1 MKRKIIIVLLLAS
14 VSVPSHAQ
22 FWKKL
27 GNALKEVAVGV
38 LYGAVDNMVQNSGD
52 QQTINNWSSIKKD
65 IAPDYSYRSEAGNQ
79 LGHGDT
85 KGAIISMVSAGAE
98 AAGVS
103 ADIVALGN
111 AGLNN
116 WVNGDNTAAI
126 IDVGQMVTH
135 VTGNYQFDYFF
146 DTHREYNQINR
157 DYRMNIQNGMSS
169 EDAKKIRNDRLAEVI
184 VNATEFIQN
193 IDAERRARVIARKN
207 EVKNALLSRGY
218 SGMEADYL
226 STYLSIEDIEN
237 DNTTWVSADEMLD
250 YHHIDYRESS
260 EGNVFFDDVDNNGP
274 SSNTGNTDIP
284 IADNPPLNN
293 PESNPILKERENA
306 IKMISQSVLDLYSI
320 DDVELS
326 ESQKS
331 TLDQVAE
338 KMNQFNDIQ
347 VVIVGHTCNIGTQK
361 ANQSVGERRAKEAK
375 YYLIGKGVSG
385 LRILTESRDYSEPVV
400 DNDTEDH
407 RKQNR
412 RVTFEVK

>member
-1 MKRKIIIVLLLAS
+1 M
-14 VSVPSHAQ
+14 
-22 FWKKL
+22 
-27 GNALKEVAVGV
+27 
-38 LYGAVDNMVQNSGD
+38 
-52 QQTINNWSSIKKD
+52 
-65 IAPDYSYRSEAGNQ
+65 
-79 LGHGDT
+79 
-85 KGAIISMVSAGAE
+85 
-98 AAGVS
+98 S